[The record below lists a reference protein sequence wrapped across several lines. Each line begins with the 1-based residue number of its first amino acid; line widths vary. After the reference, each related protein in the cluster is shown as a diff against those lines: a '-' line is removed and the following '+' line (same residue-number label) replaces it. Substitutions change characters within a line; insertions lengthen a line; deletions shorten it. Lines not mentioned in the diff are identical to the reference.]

1 MSQTEAAA
9 RRVKPAKQS
18 MLLAG
23 VMAPI
28 WLIVVTVV
36 DGATRQDYNP
46 WHQWVSH
53 LELGDRGWL
62 GVANLA
68 VCGVLLVGY
77 WFGLRQALDGGRRAR
92 WARRLV
98 LLAGIGF
105 VAAAAFRIDPGLGYP
120 PGTPSGRSLS
130 GSIHDLAGGVVFIS
144 LTIAAVLLGRSTP
157 GNAKRGYLVAA
168 VVATSFVACS
178 VMAALDYAGTFPAA
192 PSGLMERI
200 ALFAGV
206 GWLGIV
212 AAQLRRGTTR

>member
-105 VAAAAFRIDPGLGYP
+105 VA
-120 PGTPSGRSLS
+120 
-130 GSIHDLAGGVVFIS
+130 
-144 LTIAAVLLGRSTP
+144 
-157 GNAKRGYLVAA
+157 
-168 VVATSFVACS
+168 
-178 VMAALDYAGTFPAA
+178 
-192 PSGLMERI
+192 
-200 ALFAGV
+200 
-206 GWLGIV
+206 
-212 AAQLRRGTTR
+212 

>member
-1 MSQTEAAA
+1 
-9 RRVKPAKQS
+9 
-18 MLLAG
+18 
-23 VMAPI
+23 
-28 WLIVVTVV
+28 
-36 DGATRQDYNP
+36 
-46 WHQWVSH
+46 
-53 LELGDRGWL
+53 
-62 GVANLA
+62 
-68 VCGVLLVGY
+68 
-77 WFGLRQALDGGRRAR
+77 
-92 WARRLV
+92 V